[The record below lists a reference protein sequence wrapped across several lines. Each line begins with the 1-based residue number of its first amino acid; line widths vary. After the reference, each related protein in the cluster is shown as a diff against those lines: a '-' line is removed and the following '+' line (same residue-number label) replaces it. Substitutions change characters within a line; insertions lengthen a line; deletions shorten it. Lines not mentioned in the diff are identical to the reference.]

1 MIKISLICFTL
12 KEKKMDLLT
21 LIEEKKQ
28 LEETLNNLI
37 FGSIEIREKSNK
49 KYIYLHKREDGL
61 SITKFIGEYSK
72 ELHNLILENNIKAKE
87 LRKKLKTV
95 TKELKSQG
103 YVDKELSKVVS
114 LNIDFARRH
123 MAETIYKQAV
133 LEGIATTFA
142 DTETIIEGGKVNNMT
157 AEDVLKVV
165 NLKHAWEFVMNKN
178 VLFSLTNFA
187 LLSEINKLIL
197 EGFYYNAGKVRSTPV
212 RIGGTNWKPELPFET
227 VIKEELNKIL
237 NKKISIIDK
246 SIELILFVIK
256 KQIFIDG
263 NKRTAIIFANHLLI
277 KNGKGL
283 IVIPN
288 EQVEK
293 FKSLLIAYYEG
304 KGVKKIKDFLK
315 NYCFIKL

>member
-1 MIKISLICFTL
+1 
-12 KEKKMDLLT
+12 MDLLT
-21 LIEEKKQ
+21 LLEEKKH

-37 FGSIEIREKSNK
+37 YGSIEIREKSNK
-49 KYIYLHKREDGL
+49 KYIYLHKREEGL
-61 SITKFIGEYSK
+61 STTKFIGEYSK
-72 ELHNLILENNIKAKE
+72 DLHNLILENNIKAKE
-87 LRKKLKTV
+87 LRKKLKLI
-95 TKELKSQG
+95 TKDLKSQG
-103 YVDKELSKVVS
+103 YVDKELSDEVA
-114 LNIDFARRH
+114 LNIDFARSH
-123 MAETIYKQAV
+123 MADTIYKQAV
-133 LEGIATTFA
+133 LEGIATTYA

-165 NLKHAWEFVMNKN
+165 NLKHAWEFVLNKN
-178 VLFSLTNFA
+178 VLLAPTNFA

-212 RIGGTNWKPELPFET
+212 RIGGTDWKPELPFES
-227 VIKEELNKIL
+227 VIKEELDKLL
-237 NKKISIIDK
+237 NKKLSIVDK
-246 SIELILFVIK
+246 AIELILFVMK

-293 FKSLLIAYYEG
+293 FKNLLISYYEG
-304 KGVKKIKDFLK
+304 KDVKKIKEFLK
-315 NYCFIKL
+315 NSCCIKL

>member
-1 MIKISLICFTL
+1 
-12 KEKKMDLLT
+12 MDFLT
-21 LIEEKKQ
+21 LLEEKKN

-37 FGSIEIREKSNK
+37 NGSIEIREKSNK

-61 SITKFIGEYSK
+61 STTKFIGEYSK
-72 ELHNLILENNIKAKE
+72 DLHNLILENNIKAKE
-87 LRKKLKTV
+87 LRKKLKLII
-95 TKELKSQG
+95 KDLKSQG
-103 YVDKELSKVVS
+103 YVDKELSDEVA
-114 LNIDFARRH
+114 LNIDFARSH
-123 MAETIYKQAV
+123 MADTIYKQAV
-133 LEGIATTFA
+133 LEGIATTYA

-165 NLKHAWEFVMNKN
+165 NLKHAWKFVLDKN
-178 VLFSLTNFA
+178 VLLNPTNFA

-212 RIGGTNWKPELPFET
+212 RIGGTDWKPELPFES
-227 VIKEELNKIL
+227 VIKEELDKIL
-237 NKKISIIDK
+237 NKKISIVDK
-246 SIELILFVIK
+246 AIELILFVMK

-293 FKSLLIAYYEG
+293 FKSLLISYYEG
-304 KGVKKIKDFLK
+304 KDVKKIKEFLK
-315 NYCFIKL
+315 NSCYIKL